1 MVLPNDTLTNVNYR
15 SDPVLL
21 KVLRGGGSNF
31 GIVTRFDIETFSQAD
46 LWGGYRFY
54 TCQPDDIAKRRQQ
67 LGIPETSAFSL
78 ETLTSA
84 YRLGAV
90 LINSIFRIADY
101 LGYNPTITSFL
112 KAFEDVVLSQDK
124 DHYSHL
130 YWSFSY
136 VQQAD
141 TYLFGGQLVHTE
153 GKEWPEV
160 FAPYKKLRKPL
171 WSKTRHARLSEL
183 AEEEDWN
190 DAGSR

>member
-1 MVLPNDTLTNVNYR
+1 M
-15 SDPVLL
+15 
-21 KVLRGGGSNF
+21 
-31 GIVTRFDIETFSQAD
+31 ETFPQAD

-54 TCQPDDIAKRRQQ
+54 TCQPDDIAARRQQ
-67 LGIPETSAFSL
+67 LGIPAKSPFSL

-90 LINSIFRIADY
+90 IMNSISRITNHF
-101 LGYNPTITSFL
+101 GYNPTITSFL
-112 KAFEDVVLSQDK
+112 KAFEEVVMTQDK
-124 DHYSHL
+124 DHHSHL

-136 VQQAD
+136 IQQVD
-141 TYLFGGQLVHTE
+141 TFLFGGQLVHTE

-160 FAPYKKLRKPL
+160 FEPYKKLRKPL
-171 WSKTRHARLSEL
+171 WSKTRLARLSAL